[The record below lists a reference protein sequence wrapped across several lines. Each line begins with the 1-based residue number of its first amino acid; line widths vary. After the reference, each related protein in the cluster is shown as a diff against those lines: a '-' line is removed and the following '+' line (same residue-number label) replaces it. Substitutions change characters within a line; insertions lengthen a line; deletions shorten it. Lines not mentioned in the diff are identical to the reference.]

1 MPSSP
6 SPASE
11 AASPADRPLDLSVRD
26 LSIALGDNMLL
37 QNLEFDVYHGEIFVV
52 LAQGGAGKTSLF
64 RTLLGL
70 VPPTSGRVSL
80 LGKNLDGVRARELA
94 ALRKRVGAAYQDGA
108 LFDTLSV
115 LENVK
120 FPLVELADAD
130 AETVDIVARMK
141 LTQVDLLAHA
151 DASVET
157 LSAVLTR
164 RASIARAIALD
175 PKLLICDD
183 IFSGID
189 RRSSDSLMELMGLLR
204 DAFDMTVVILTSQFE
219 VALLLA
225 DRVAVVEHG
234 RIAAC
239 GTPDEIRESERAV
252 FESFLADPE
261 KRSSGEDI
269 LSGLYP
275 AGPG

>member
-1 MPSSP
+1 MPLSP
-6 SPASE
+6 SPTSE
-11 AASPADRPLDLSVRD
+11 TAPADARPLDLSVRD
-26 LSIALGDNMLL
+26 LSIAHGDSVLL
-37 QNLEFDVYHGEIFVV
+37 QGLRFDVHHGEIFVV

-64 RTLLGL
+64 RALLGL
-70 VPPTSGRVSL
+70 VPPAGGRIAL
-80 LGKNLDGVRARELA
+80 LGKDLSRVRARELA

-120 FPLVELADAD
+120 FPLIELADAD

-141 LTQVDLLAHA
+141 LSQVDLLAHA
-151 DASVET
+151 DAGAET

-183 IFSGID
+183 IFSGLD
-189 RRSSDSLMELMGLLR
+189 RRSSDSLMELLGLLR

-225 DRVAVVEHG
+225 DRVAVIDHG

-239 GTPDEIRESERAV
+239 GTPDEIREDDRAI
-252 FESFLADPE
+252 FESFLADPDT
-261 KRSSGEDI
+261 RSSGEDI
-269 LSGLYP
+269 MAGLYP
-275 AGPG
+275 AGGS

>member
-1 MPSSP
+1 MPLSPSSE
-6 SPASE
+6 SE
-11 AASPADRPLDLSVRD
+11 TDPPVDRTPDLSVRD
-26 LSIALGDNMLL
+26 LSIAFGDNAIL
-37 QNLEFDVYHGEIFVV
+37 QDLQFDVRHGEIFVV

-70 VPPTSGRVSL
+70 VPPSVGHVSL
-80 LGKNLDGVRARELA
+80 FGRNLGRIRARDLA

-120 FPLVELADAD
+120 FPLIELADAD

-141 LTQVDLLAHA
+141 LSQVDLLDYA
-151 DASVET
+151 DAGVET
-157 LSAVLTR
+157 LSAALTR

-183 IFSGID
+183 IFSGLD
-189 RRSSDSLMELMGLLR
+189 RRASDSLMELMGLLR
-204 DAFDMTVVILTSQFE
+204 NAFDMTVVILTSQFD

-225 DRVAVVEHG
+225 DRVAVIENG
-234 RIAAC
+234 RLVAC
-239 GTPDEIRESERAV
+239 DTPDAIRRSEA
-252 FESFLADPE
+252 
-261 KRSSGEDI
+261 
-269 LSGLYP
+269 
-275 AGPG
+275 